1 MSKTPQSR
9 PDVPW
14 TKRQEIPDIQILD
27 AADQYQ
33 RASKLLAEQPL
44 GSIEVLPL
52 MNTAAM
58 AVELYLK
65 CLSAELIYIKDDLM
79 PEASRVYSKPAITT
93 GKEGHGLV
101 GLLEAMPTKVR
112 CLLNDVFDAALGA
125 SWNKDLQSVLEDL
138 EGVFKETRYPF
149 EPGFDITRYSHGHL
163 VGLADFLGHF
173 VRNLPPTSHIEWKS

>member
-1 MSKTPQSR
+1 MSKPPPSR

-44 GSIEVLPL
+44 GSVEVLPL

-65 CLSAELIYIKDDLM
+65 SLSAELIYIKDALM
-79 PEASRVYSKPAITT
+79 PEASLVYSKSAITT
-93 GKEGHGLV
+93 GKGGHSLV
-101 GLLEAMPTKVR
+101 GLLEAMSTEVR
-112 CLLNDVFDAALGA
+112 CLLNDAFDATLGA
-125 SWNKDLQSVLEDL
+125 SWKKNLQDVLKDL
-138 EGVFKETRYPF
+138 EGVFEKTRYPF
-149 EPGFDITRYSHGHL
+149 EPGFNITRYNLEHL
-163 VGLADFLGHF
+163 EGLADFLGHF
-173 VRNLPPTSHIEWKS
+173 VRNLPQTSHIKWKS